1 MKAEILCVGT
11 EILLGDIVNTNAA
24 YIAKEL
30 AQKGINVYNQ
40 SVVGDNPK
48 RLEESLT
55 LAFERNDMVIM
66 TGGLGPTYDD
76 MTKETVSAHFGKKL
90 VLHQPSL
97 DAIQVFFNKSGK
109 EMTENNVKQA
119 MMPEDC
125 IVLPN
130 HNGTAPGMIIEGE
143 GKVAILLPGP
153 PREMTRMWQ
162 DSVVPYLERISDEVI
177 VSHNIKL
184 FGIGESAMEQM
195 LHDYLISHENPTA
208 APCDKDGECLLRV
221 TAKAHS
227 KEEAEGMMAPMIRE
241 ITKMLQEYVYGVD
254 VPDIQTALVNTLK
267 EKGLTVASTES
278 FTGGLISKRITD
290 VSGASGVFSF
300 GACTYSNEMKEKILG
315 VKAETL
321 AVHGAVSKETA
332 AEMAEG
338 IRRAA
343 GADIG
348 ISTTGVAGPEPSE
361 GKPVG
366 KVFIGVSYGDVTEV
380 KELMLARGRVD
391 DRDMIRYIGSS
402 HALIMA
408 MKAAERLKQSS
419 E

>member
-109 EMTENNVKQA
+109 KMTENNVKQA

-208 APCDKDGECLLRV
+208 APYAKDGECLLRV

-278 FTGGLISKRITD
+278 FTGGLLSKRITD

-348 ISTTGVAGPEPSE
+348 ISTTGVAGPKPSE
-361 GKPVG
+361 GKAVG
-366 KVFIGVSYGDVTEV
+366 TVFIGVSYGDVTEV

-391 DRDMIRYIGSS
+391 DREMIRYIGSS

>member
-1 MKAEILCVGT
+1 MRAEILCVGT

-24 YIAKEL
+24 YISREL

-76 MTKETVSAHFGKKL
+76 LTKEIAAAHFGKKL

-97 DAIQVFFNKSGK
+97 DAIQVFFDKLGK

-119 MMPEDC
+119 MMPEGC
-125 IVLPN
+125 IVMPN

-153 PREMTRMWQ
+153 PREMKVMWQ
-162 DSVVPYLERISDEVI
+162 DSVVPYLETLSDEVI
-177 VSHNIKL
+177 VSHSIKL

-195 LHDYLISHENPTA
+195 LHDYLIAHENPTA
-208 APCDKDGECLLRV
+208 APYAKDGECLLRV

-227 KEEAEGMMAPMIRE
+227 KEEAEDMMRPMIAE
-241 ITKMLQEYVYGVD
+241 ITELLKEYVYGID
-254 VPDIQTALVNTLK
+254 VPDIQTAVVNTLK
-267 EKGLTVASTES
+267 EKELTVACAES
-278 FTGGLISKRITD
+278 FTGGLIAKRITD
-290 VSGASGVFSF
+290 VSGASSVFSF
-300 GACTYSNEMKEKILG
+300 GACTYSNEMKAKILG
-315 VKAETL
+315 VKQETL
-321 AVHGAVSKETA
+321 QAYGAVSRETA
-332 AEMAEG
+332 EEMAKG
-338 IRRAA
+338 IRRVA

-348 ISTTGVAGPEPSE
+348 IATTGVAGPDSSE

-366 KVFIGVSYGDVTEV
+366 TVFIGVSYGDVTEV
-380 KELMLARGRVD
+380 KKLMLARGKVD
-391 DRDMIRYIGSS
+391 DRELIRYTGSS

-408 MKAAERLKQSS
+408 KKAAEEMK
-419 E
+419 

>member
-11 EILLGDIVNTNAA
+11 ELLLGDIVNTNAA
-24 YIAKEL
+24 YIAREL

-76 MTKETVSAHFGKKL
+76 LTKEIVAAHFGKKL

-97 DAIQVFFNKSGK
+97 DAIRVFFDKLGA

-119 MMPEDC
+119 MMPEGC

-143 GKVAILLPGP
+143 GKVAVLLPGP
-153 PREMTRMWQ
+153 PREMTMMWQ
-162 DSVVPYLERISDEVI
+162 DSVNPYLESLSDEVI
-177 VSHNIKL
+177 ESHTIKL

-195 LHDYLISHENPTA
+195 LHDYLLEHKNPTV
-208 APCDKDGECLLRV
+208 APYAKDGECMLRV

-227 KEEAEGMMAPMIRE
+227 KEEAEAMMAPMMAELTERL
-241 ITKMLQEYVYGVD
+241 KEYVYGID

-267 EKGLTVASTES
+267 EKGMTVASTES

-290 VSGASGVFSF
+290 VSGASGVFAF
-300 GACTYSNEMKEKILG
+300 GACTYSNEAKEKVLG

-321 AVHGAVSKETA
+321 ESYGAVSRETA

-338 IRRAA
+338 IRRVA

-391 DRDMIRYIGSS
+391 DREMIRYIGSS

-408 MKAAERLKQSS
+408 KKAAEALR
-419 E
+419 

>member
-208 APCDKDGECLLRV
+208 APYAKDGECLLRV